1 MDCKCDACDLL
12 LNIVNIDKKGHREV
26 LKFKFICSH

>member
-12 LNIVNIDKKGHREV
+12 LNIVNIDKKGAQGSPQT
-26 LKFKFICSH
+26 KFV

>member
-12 LNIVNIDKKGHREV
+12 LNIVNIDQKGAQGSPQI
-26 LKFKFICSH
+26 KFV